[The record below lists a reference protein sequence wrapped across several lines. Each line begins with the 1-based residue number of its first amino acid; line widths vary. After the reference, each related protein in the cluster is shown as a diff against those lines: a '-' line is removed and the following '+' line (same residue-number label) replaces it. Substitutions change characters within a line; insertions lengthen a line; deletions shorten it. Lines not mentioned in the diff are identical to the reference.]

1 MSLYGL
7 LADVVVVAHATFV
20 GIVVFGLLAILAGA
34 GLGWGWVRGFW
45 FRLIHLGMIALVVTE
60 SLLNVPCP
68 LTVLEDA
75 LRRMAGES
83 VAEGTFVGRCVHDMI
98 FYDAPPWVFTVAYC
112 VFGAIVVGTMV
123 LLPPHWPTRRAPSH

>member
-7 LADVVVVAHATFV
+7 LADIVVVAHAAFV
-20 GIVVFGLLAILAGA
+20 GIVIFGLLAILVGA
-34 GLGWGWVRGFW
+34 GLGWGWVRSLW

-75 LRRMAGES
+75 LRRGAGES
-83 VAEGTFVGRCVHDMI
+83 VAAGTFIGRCVHDLL
-98 FYDAPPWVFTVAYC
+98 FYDAPSWVFTVAYC
-112 VFGAIVVGTMV
+112 AFGAIVVATLV
-123 LLPPHWPTRRAPSH
+123 LVPPRWPSRRAPSH